1 MIHLRLMDYT
11 VELNTF
17 KEMVRGDDSRRL
29 LLLSGESGQ
38 GKTRLIGEFI
48 AYAGGKLGQTCEIF
62 DFQAQVGMTP
72 HDVME
77 TLCRCLGRGRFPT
90 YRECAREFAC
100 QPVEQRV
107 ERSLIF
113 RAHVQQEALGAVG
126 LTPEQVRI
134 LTRDFFAD
142 LEERPPE
149 KRVVLLFDQFEEAGI
164 EMQEWLRGSFLRE
177 IRPLRTVLVVIA
189 GQAVPPCDAYWQQH
203 GYSFELRGV
212 KVEDY
217 VAYARSNGLPH
228 SEETIRA
235 LHSCLEGRPSLY
247 VKWVARQV
255 TAEGG
260 GQ

>member
-17 KEMVRGDDSRRL
+17 KAMVRGDDPRRL

-62 DFQAQVGMTP
+62 DFWAQVGMTP

-77 TLCRCLGRGRFPT
+77 TLCHCLGRGRFPT

-113 RAHVQQEALGAVG
+113 RARVEQRALGAVG

-134 LTRDFFAD
+134 LARDFFAD
-142 LEERPPE
+142 LQEHPPE
-149 KRVVLLFDQFEEAGI
+149 ERVVLLFDQFEEAGA
-164 EMQEWLRGSFLRE
+164 EMQKWLSGPFLRG
-177 IRPLRTVLVVIA
+177 IRHIRAILVVIA
-189 GQAVPPCDAYWQQH
+189 GQVIPPRDAYWQRH
-203 GYSFELRGV
+203 GCSFELRGV

-217 VAYARSNGLPH
+217 VAYARSNGLLH
-228 SEETIRA
+228 LEETIYA
-235 LHSCLEGRPSLY
+235 LHSCLEGRPGPY
-247 VKWVARQV
+247 VKWVARQA
-255 TAEGG
+255 TAGG
-260 GQ
+260 GR